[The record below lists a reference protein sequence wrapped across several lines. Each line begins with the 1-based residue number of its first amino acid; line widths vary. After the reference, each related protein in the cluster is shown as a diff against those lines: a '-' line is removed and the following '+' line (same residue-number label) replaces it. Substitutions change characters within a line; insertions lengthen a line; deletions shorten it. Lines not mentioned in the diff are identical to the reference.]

1 MKNNKNIRL
10 KLDHKQAAILNELLS
25 YDINKILYLI
35 SSEKN
40 HSMQFLLELYLKP
53 YMLYDSNF
61 ITEDNMEDFVNFVIS
76 RYTTE
81 INELNLQLEFKLIN
95 KKEYKSIKDDMDEK
109 FFANNPVGINIG
121 RIMEKN
127 NEKVLKLSNNDIKW
141 YN

>member
-1 MKNNKNIRL
+1 MKNN

-109 FFANNPVGINIG
+109 YFANNPVGINIG

>member
-10 KLDHKQAAILNELLS
+10 KLDYKQIAILNELLS

-35 SSEKN
+35 SREKN

-76 RYTTE
+76 RYITE

-95 KKEYKSIKDDMDEK
+95 KKEYKSIKNDMDEK
-109 FFANNPVGINIG
+109 FFANNPIGINIG

-127 NEKVLKLSNNDIKW
+127 SEKVLKLSNNEIK
-141 YN
+141 

>member
-10 KLDHKQAAILNELLS
+10 KLDYKQIAILNELLS

-35 SSEKN
+35 SREKN

-95 KKEYKSIKDDMDEK
+95 KKEYKSIKNDMDEK
-109 FFANNPVGINIG
+109 FFANNPIGINIG

-127 NEKVLKLSNNDIKW
+127 SEKVLKLSNNDIKW

>member
-10 KLDHKQAAILNELLS
+10 KLDYKQIAILNELLS

-35 SSEKN
+35 SREKN

-61 ITEDNMEDFVNFVIS
+61 ITDDNMEDFVNFVIS

-95 KKEYKSIKDDMDEK
+95 KKEYKSIKNDMDEK
-109 FFANNPVGINIG
+109 FFANNPTGINIG

-127 NEKVLKLSNNDIKW
+127 SEKVLKLSNNDIK
-141 YN
+141 

>member
-10 KLDHKQAAILNELLS
+10 KLDYKQIAILNELLS

-35 SSEKN
+35 SREKN

-61 ITEDNMEDFVNFVIS
+61 ITDDNMEDFVNFVIS

-95 KKEYKSIKDDMDEK
+95 KKEYKSIKNDMDEK
-109 FFANNPVGINIG
+109 FFANNPIGINIG

>member
-1 MKNNKNIRL
+1 
-10 KLDHKQAAILNELLS
+10 
-25 YDINKILYLI
+25 
-35 SSEKN
+35 
-40 HSMQFLLELYLKP
+40 MQFLLELYLKP

-127 NEKVLKLSNNDIKW
+127 NEKVLKLSNNDIK
-141 YN
+141 

>member
-10 KLDHKQAAILNELLS
+10 KLDYKQIAILNELLS

-35 SSEKN
+35 SREKN

-61 ITEDNMEDFVNFVIS
+61 ITDDNMEDFVNFVIS

-95 KKEYKSIKDDMDEK
+95 KKEYKSIKNDMDEK
-109 FFANNPVGINIG
+109 FFANNPIGINIG

-127 NEKVLKLSNNDIKW
+127 SEKVLKLSNNDIK
-141 YN
+141 

>member
-1 MKNNKNIRL
+1 MKNDKNIRL
-10 KLDHKQAAILNELLS
+10 KLDQKQTAILNELLS
-25 YDINKILYLI
+25 YNINKILYLI
-35 SSEKN
+35 SREKN

-61 ITEDNMEDFVNFVIS
+61 ITENNMEDFVNFVIS

-95 KKEYKSIKDDMDEK
+95 KKEYESIKNDMNEK
-109 FFANNPVGINIG
+109 FFYSNPIGINIG

-127 NEKVLKLSNNDIKW
+127 NEKVLKLSNNGIK
-141 YN
+141 

>member
-10 KLDHKQAAILNELLS
+10 KLDYKQIAILNELLS

-35 SSEKN
+35 SREKN

-76 RYTTE
+76 RYITE

-95 KKEYKSIKDDMDEK
+95 KKEYKSIKNDMDEK
-109 FFANNPVGINIG
+109 FFANNPIGINIG

-127 NEKVLKLSNNDIKW
+127 NEKVLKLSNNDIK
-141 YN
+141 

>member
-10 KLDHKQAAILNELLS
+10 KLDYKQIAILNELLS

-95 KKEYKSIKDDMDEK
+95 KKEYKSIKDGMDEK

-127 NEKVLKLSNNDIKW
+127 NEKVLKLSNNDIK
-141 YN
+141 

>member
-10 KLDHKQAAILNELLS
+10 KLDYKQIAILNELLS

-35 SSEKN
+35 SREKN

-109 FFANNPVGINIG
+109 YFANNPVGINIG

-127 NEKVLKLSNNDIKW
+127 NEKVLKLSNNDIK
-141 YN
+141 

>member
-10 KLDHKQAAILNELLS
+10 KLDYKQIAILNELLS

-35 SSEKN
+35 SREKN

-95 KKEYKSIKDDMDEK
+95 KKEYKSIKNDMDEK
-109 FFANNPVGINIG
+109 FFANNPIGINIG

-127 NEKVLKLSNNDIKW
+127 SEKVLKLSNNDIK
-141 YN
+141 